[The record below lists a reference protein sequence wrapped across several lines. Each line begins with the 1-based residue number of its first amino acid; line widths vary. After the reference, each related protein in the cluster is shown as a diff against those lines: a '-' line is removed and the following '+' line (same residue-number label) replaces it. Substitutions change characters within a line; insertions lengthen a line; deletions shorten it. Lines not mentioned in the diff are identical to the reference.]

1 MGFRPCA
8 QGDLF
13 SGIINTTRIQDKIDK
28 ELRYEPRDIQ
38 IASPQ
43 PTFLNFF
50 DNFKVRQVVQVN
62 KRRYQPIVE
71 NKEAP
76 RTKTVVNT
84 TQLILRYCYLD
95 NEYATIPKSQV
106 NARNAI
112 AFFSYSP
119 LVSFLLISLFSCYY
133 IWLSALLQLPI
144 LSHHH
149 FSSPTT
155 AIKKMIAPLFVMTK
169 E

>member
-13 SGIINTTRIQDKIDK
+13 SGIINTTRIQDKVDK

-76 RTKTVVNT
+76 RTKNCRRVQHNSSFVIVTLT
-84 TQLILRYCYLD
+84 TSTLQFLR
-95 NEYATIPKSQV
+95 AKSMQETQV
-106 NARNAI
+106 PSFI
-112 AFFSYSP
+112 FP
-119 LVSFLLISLFSCYY
+119 VS
-133 IWLSALLQLPI
+133 
-144 LSHHH
+144 
-149 FSSPTT
+149 
-155 AIKKMIAPLFVMTK
+155 
-169 E
+169 